1 MDCFLA
7 ALSYYCCLLD
17 YLACLTTS
25 CCCVADCG
33 LARNLGSTFQMRC
46 IASSVVIGILRTID
60 SNVFENHGSITLL
73 TGLKYSFEL
82 IRFFILT
89 EELLL
94 APPVTHA

>member
-1 MDCFLA
+1 
-7 ALSYYCCLLD
+7 
-17 YLACLTTS
+17 
-25 CCCVADCG
+25 
-33 LARNLGSTFQMRC
+33 MRC

-89 EELLL
+89 EEQGDIISENIS
-94 APPVTHA
+94 VNM